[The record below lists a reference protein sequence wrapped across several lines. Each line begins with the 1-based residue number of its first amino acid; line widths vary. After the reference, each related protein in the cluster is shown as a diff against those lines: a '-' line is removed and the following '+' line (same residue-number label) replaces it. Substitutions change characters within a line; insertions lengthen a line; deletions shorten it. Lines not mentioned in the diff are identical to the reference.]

1 MISPVVPNTVRNSC
15 IAIGNFD
22 GVHRGHCAM
31 LQQLRQLAVRLA
43 VPAVAVTF
51 DPHPIAILR
60 PEFTP
65 PILTTLLDRI
75 QLLRDAGVDDVVV
88 LPVTREL
95 LQMSPQQFFQ
105 EVVLN
110 HFQARGLVEGPNF
123 HFGRNREGNVQLLRT
138 LCYSAGL
145 EFQEVP
151 AISNAGEM
159 ISSSLIR
166 ELLSQRSLHAATQL
180 LGHPY
185 RIRGTVQHGAERGRT
200 LGFPTANLGDV
211 PNLIPAHGVYA
222 GVSHIEGCTFPA
234 AVSIGPNPTFADQRL
249 KIECH
254 FPGFS
259 GNLYDQEIAV
269 DLLAEIRPLRSFAS
283 VTELVQQITTD
294 IRKCQ
299 ELASAWITRSSAES
313 TGH

>member
-1 MISPVVPNTVRNSC
+1 
-15 IAIGNFD
+15 
-22 GVHRGHCAM
+22 M
-31 LQQLRQLAVRLA
+31 LQQLRQLAVRFS

-65 PILTTLLDRI
+65 PILTTLQDRI
-75 QLLRDAGVDDVVV
+75 QLLRRAGVDDVVI

-105 EVVLN
+105 EVILN

-138 LCYSAGL
+138 LCLSAGL

-151 AISNAGEM
+151 AISNADQM

-166 ELLSQRSLHAATQL
+166 ELLSRRSLLAATQL

-185 RIRGTVQHGAERGRT
+185 RVRGTVQHGAERGRT

-222 GVSHIEGCTFPA
+222 GVSHINGRSFPA
-234 AVSIGPNPTFADQRL
+234 AVSIGPNPTFADKRL

-259 GNLYDQEIAV
+259 GNLYDQQIAV
-269 DLLAEIRPLRSFAS
+269 DLLAEIRPLRSFSS
-283 VTELVQQITTD
+283 VTDLVQQITTD
-294 IRKCQ
+294 VGICQ
-299 ELASAWITRSSAES
+299 ELASAEITAASGG
-313 TGH
+313 TIP